1 MKTSSIKKYIA
12 LGLALAGA
20 AFTPSLHANTPTEIF
35 IEGGSASSSVLFDRA
50 TNFYNGG
57 TLTSATYNS
66 GSTVAQF
73 VGNATNA
80 ALLSLNPI
88 TIDINIAN
96 GAVAGLDALLTQTAQ
111 AGDTNLSG
119 SKVPVLVDSATL
131 PKSIG
136 KDGSQLVALQ
146 TYVVPLVFV
155 KNTKAGYPDS
165 GITNLTQRQAVSLE
179 TSTPLPATY
188 YGGTSTNPV
197 YFVGRN
203 SQAAVRT
210 VIDFSIYNVGSI
222 QSYYTNGS
230 SNLPQLDGSADP
242 GLSSGGLVANTTLA
256 ITNSIGTVAVQN
268 IKTGL
273 TPLAYEGVPYSVSNV
288 INGSYPIWGYEN
300 YYYLDPTKVSNA
312 NGSPTGPQLAVIN
325 AFYQL
330 VTNATF
336 QTSSYPVFGN
346 NFVPT
351 AALQVTRSLSAD
363 GGQITPK

>member
-1 MKTSSIKKYIA
+1 MKTSNIKKYLA
-12 LGLALAGA
+12 LGLTLAGA
-20 AFTPSLHANTPTEIF
+20 ALTPSLHANTPTEIF

-57 TLTSATYNS
+57 TGFTATYNS

-73 VGNATNA
+73 VGNSTNVT
-80 ALLSLNPI
+80 STLNPV

-96 GAVAGLDALLTQTAQ
+96 GAVAGLDALITQTAQ

-119 SKVPVLVDSATL
+119 SQVPILVDSATL

-136 KDGSQLVALQ
+136 KDGSQLIALP

-230 SNLPQLDGSADP
+230 SNLPQLDTNPDP

-268 IKTGL
+268 VKNGL

-300 YYYLDPTKVSNA
+300 YYYLDPSKVSNA
-312 NGSPTGPQLAVIN
+312 NGSPNPAKLEVIN
-325 AFYQL
+325 AFYRS
-330 VTNATF
+330 VTNASF

-351 AALQVTRSLSAD
+351 AALQVTRSHSAD
-363 GGQITPK
+363 GGQITPN